1 MLFLLI
7 LITGGA
13 FLYNVYVLAALF
25 GVCFFWY
32 ILEEKIE
39 LLNEAFFKL
48 YLFLFLFLLL
58 SLYHI
63 FLNGHFS
70 TSLPIRF
77 FNFTFAICML
87 SCLYH
92 EKKSFSEI
100 FYEDYSILGKIFI
113 IHALACAVLAFF
125 VPQLFTPIPSNEN
138 VLRCFYIFFSCRA
151 SEVNIFIA
159 SIPRCMGMFW
169 EPGVLQFFVNI
180 YLFILLFCQKDRQQ
194 WLWISLAVLVVFLTQ
209 SITGIL
215 LMMGLCFYYSLKQKK
230 IISWFILIV
239 SVPVLVY
246 AGIALVSQK
255 IFSDDSVNSGSF
267 WTRQADALSSISI
280 ALDHPILGIGFDYED
295 YTYYRSR
302 LRSDS
307 ILFDTDFQ
315 WDHGNTNSILT
326 FFYALGIPLALYIM
340 IQLYRQ
346 RFVQKERFVF
356 WSLLFISCMSEPI
369 LQLAF
374 PIMFVFSAMIHDPKH
389 FMDKALTTSPVNNNA
404 ERVYEA

>member
-25 GVCFFWY
+25 SICFLWY
-32 ILEEKIE
+32 ILEERIE
-39 LLNEAFFKL
+39 LFNEAFFKL
-48 YLFLFLFLLL
+48 YLFLLIFLIL

-63 FLNGHFS
+63 SLNGHYS
-70 TSLPIRF
+70 SSLPIRF
-77 FNFTFAICML
+77 FNFLFAICML
-87 SCLYH
+87 LCLYH
-92 EKKSFSEI
+92 EKKTFSEV
-100 FYEDYSILGKIFI
+100 FVEDYSVLGKVFI
-113 IHALACAVLAFF
+113 IHALACSILSFL
-125 VPQLFTPIPSNEN
+125 VPQFYTPIPSNEN
-138 VLRCFYIFFSCRA
+138 VLRFLYIFFSCRA

-159 SIPRCMGMFW
+159 AIPRCMGMFW

-180 YLFILLFCQKDRQQ
+180 YLFILLFCQKDKRQ
-194 WLWISLAVLVVFLTQ
+194 WLWISLAVLVVLLTQ

-215 LMMGLCFYYSLKQKK
+215 LMIGLCFYYSLRQKK
-230 IISWFILIV
+230 IISWVILIISVPVIV
-239 SVPVLVY
+239 SV
-246 AGIALVSQK
+246 GITLVSQK
-255 IFSDDSVNSGSF
+255 IFSEDSVNAGSF

-280 ALDHPILGIGFDYED
+280 ALDHPILGIGFDYDD

-340 IQLYRQ
+340 IRLYRQ
-346 RFVQKERFVF
+346 RFIQKERFVF
-356 WSLLFISCMSEPI
+356 WCVLFISFLSEPI

-374 PIMFVFSAMIHDPKH
+374 PIMFAFSAMIHDPEH
-389 FMDKALTTSPVNNNA
+389 ILDKAKTEIPVDNTEKAN
-404 ERVYEA
+404 EA